1 MRTLITRRRPFR
13 VLLTALPILVFS
25 AAPLGGCSTD
35 QVFDTTRYWG
45 DRLAGATL
53 DADPSRD

>member
-1 MRTLITRRRPFR
+1 MRTTICRRRPAR
-13 VLLTALPILVFS
+13 VLLALIPCLFFAV
-25 AAPLGGCSTD
+25 APLGGCSTD

-45 DRLAGATL
+45 DRLTGATL